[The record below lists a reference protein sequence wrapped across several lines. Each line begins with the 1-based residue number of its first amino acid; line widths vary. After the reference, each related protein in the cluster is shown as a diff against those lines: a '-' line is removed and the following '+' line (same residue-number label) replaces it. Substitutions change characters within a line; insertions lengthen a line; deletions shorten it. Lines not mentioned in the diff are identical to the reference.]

1 MKIEEKIKSMGLELP
16 VAPVPV
22 GAYIPVQISGNIA
35 YLSGQT
41 SRINGVRRYVG
52 KVGGTVSEEE
62 AYLSARDACLNCLA
76 ALKAAIGDLDKVEKT
91 LKIVGFVNSAPGFNQ
106 QPKAIN
112 GASDL
117 LYELYG
123 DNGRHARSAVGVQE
137 LPFNASVELEMIIE
151 LKTES

>member
-1 MKIEEKIKSMGLELP
+1 MLVEKKIEELGLELP
-16 VAPVPV
+16 NAPIPV
-22 GAYIPVQISGNIA
+22 GAYIPVQICGNIA

-41 SRINGVRRYVG
+41 SRINGVRRYLG
-52 KVGGTVSEEE
+52 KVGTEVSEEE

-76 ALKAAIGDLDKVEKT
+76 ALKAAIGDLDKASKT

-106 QPKAIN
+106 QPKVIN

-123 DNGRHARSAVGVQE
+123 ENGKHARSAVGVAE

-151 LKTES
+151 LKE

>member
-1 MKIEEKIKSMGLELP
+1 MLVEKKIEELGLELP
-16 VAPVPV
+16 NAPIPV
-22 GAYIPVQISGNIA
+22 GAYIPVQICGNIA

-41 SRINGVRRYVG
+41 SRINGIRRYLG
-52 KVGGTVSEEE
+52 KVGAEVSEEE

-76 ALKAAIGDLDKVEKT
+76 ALKAAIGDLDKVSKT

-117 LYELYG
+117 LHELYG
-123 DNGRHARSAVGVQE
+123 ENGKHARSAVGVAE

-151 LKTES
+151 LKE